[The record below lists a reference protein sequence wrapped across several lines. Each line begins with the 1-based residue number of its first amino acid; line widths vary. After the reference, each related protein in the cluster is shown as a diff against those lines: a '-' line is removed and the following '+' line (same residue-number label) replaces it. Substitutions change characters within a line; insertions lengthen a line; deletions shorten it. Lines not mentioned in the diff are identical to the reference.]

1 MEGMMDRWFG
11 VVVGEPEAAEAP
23 PAQQNPVVGVWRGS
37 LLVFGSPWNDEY
49 VFQPTGAFSQQSN
62 WNGQMLHRTGLY
74 SIMPSP
80 QPGTGVI
87 QLNTLQASNGVLL
100 QDGLN
105 FYCTDTNTL
114 MLQPLSTGIWTQ
126 FQRGI

>member
-1 MEGMMDRWFG
+1 MDRWR
-11 VVVGEPEAAEAP
+11 VTIEGEKATQAP
-23 PAQQNPVVGVWRGS
+23 PAQPSPVVGVWRGS

-49 VFQPTGAFSQQSN
+49 VFQPNNAFSQQSH
-62 WNGQMLHRTGLY
+62 WNGQMTHRTGTY
-74 SIMPSP
+74 SIMANP

-87 QLNTLQASNGVLL
+87 RLNTLQASNGILL

-105 FYCTDTNTL
+105 FHCQDPNTL

-126 FQRGI
+126 FQRAV